1 MSEMSSL
8 FQLTSGKKIRKR
20 IFNVWKANELETKY
34 GLYVEGKGLAQYY
47 TLRHSRDNLGFIRQ
61 NTLTTEYL

>member
-1 MSEMSSL
+1 M
-8 FQLTSGKKIRKR
+8 IRKR

-47 TLRHSRDNLGFIRQ
+47 NLRHIAEILDSSDRTFMKLHNGSSSYTIK
-61 NTLTTEYL
+61 